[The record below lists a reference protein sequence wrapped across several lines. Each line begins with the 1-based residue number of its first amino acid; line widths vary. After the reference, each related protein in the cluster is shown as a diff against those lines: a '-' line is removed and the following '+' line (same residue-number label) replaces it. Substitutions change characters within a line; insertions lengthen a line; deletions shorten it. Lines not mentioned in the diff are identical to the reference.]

1 MPRTEKKKWARN
13 RVNLMQRKDTI
24 IRIGELCFATFG
36 SFCFFFYRC
45 ECYDYLF
52 DVAVSMKKVGLDPTQ
67 LPVGENGIV

>member
-1 MPRTEKKKWARN
+1 MGGLEN
-13 RVNLMQRKDTI
+13 SLSLRVSV
-24 IRIGELCFATFG
+24 LCFLF
-36 SFCFFFYRC
+36 SRC

>member
-1 MPRTEKKKWARN
+1 MERRN
-13 RVNLMQRKDTI
+13 VGGLENSLSLRPSVL
-24 IRIGELCFATFG
+24 
-36 SFCFFFYRC
+36 CFFFSRC